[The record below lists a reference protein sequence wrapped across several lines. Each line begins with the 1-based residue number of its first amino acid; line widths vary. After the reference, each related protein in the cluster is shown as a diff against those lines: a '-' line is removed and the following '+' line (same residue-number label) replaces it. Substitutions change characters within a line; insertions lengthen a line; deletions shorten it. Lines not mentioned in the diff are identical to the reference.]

1 MDNDY
6 KKEARRQYL
15 HYFRFWFLG
24 IGLAAVACVALWAG
38 KQTRGSAPRANNEAP
53 TERVFDYGE
62 VLTPQEEEA
71 LREQIARMEEKIQ
84 ADIVLMTI
92 SQPVEGREAMEQYG
106 LRWEDWERNMQDIA
120 DDFWDQNRFGYNKG
134 YEGDGIL
141 LLYNWYQGQKG
152 EVLSTSGK
160 VERALSTYDIEE
172 IFDAVDA
179 RHDRDP
185 FKAYEAYV
193 DKVGD
198 LLEDSLQIPFG
209 WGMVIFLPI
218 GVAAMYAAAGASQKK
233 ADNTVAVN
241 AYVSGGKP
249 EFHDRTDVFL
259 RKSVVTR
266 RIAASTGGG
275 GRSSAN
281 HGGGGHHH
289 SSSGASHGGGSRR
302 H

>member
-1 MDNDY
+1 MENDY

-24 IGLAAVACVALWAG
+24 IALAAAACGVLWGMRQA
-38 KQTRGSAPRANNEAP
+38 RGSVPRTNNEAP
-53 TERVFDYGE
+53 TERVFDYAE
-62 VLTPQEEEA
+62 VLSSQEEAA
-71 LREQIARMEEKIQ
+71 LREDIARMEERLQ

-106 LRWEDWERNMQDIA
+106 LRSEDWQQNMQDIA
-120 DDFWDQNRFGYNKG
+120 DDFWDENRFGYNKG

-160 VERALSTYDIEE
+160 VERALSSYDIEE

-185 FKAYEAYV
+185 FRAYQAYV

-198 LLEDSLQIPFG
+198 LLDQSLHLPFA

-218 GVAAMYAAAGASQKK
+218 VVAAVYAAAGAAQKK

-249 EFHDRTDVFL
+249 EFHDRTDAFL

-266 RIAASTGGG
+266 RIATNTNSS
-275 GRSSAN
+275 GRSGGSS
-281 HGGGGHHH
+281 GGGGHHH